1 MNHDRLKRLDGSGPA
16 DLGDLG
22 QAIIDLAVEL
32 VDAIGQDPESV
43 AVALLLMGGST
54 KHQTRFDASVN

>member
-1 MNHDRLKRLDGSGPA
+1 MNNDRLKRLDGNKPA
-16 DLGDLG
+16 DVGDLG

-32 VDAIGQDPESV
+32 VDAMGQDPESV

-54 KHQTRFDASVN
+54 LPRTRLDASVN

>member
-1 MNHDRLKRLDGSGPA
+1 MNNDRLKRLDGNEPA
-16 DLGDLG
+16 DVGDLG

-54 KHQTRFDASVN
+54 KPQTRFDASVN